1 MECEVCGRQI
11 FGRAHNVVIEGARL
25 LVCSECAKSSS
36 SSRKYAPERP
46 RASTQRARPAAR
58 QTRTSQRPPTVM
70 LEDSVIVEGYGKKI
84 RRGREKL
91 GLTHEE
97 LSRQIG
103 EKISL
108 LQKLETEKMTP
119 DLALAKKLEKTL
131 KIKILGSSTTIQ
143 VDEELREHKPTDL
156 TLGDI
161 VVVQKRGER

>member
-1 MECEVCGRQI
+1 MDCEVCGRQI
-11 FGRAHNVVIEGARL
+11 FGRPYHAIIEGAKL

-36 SSRKYAPERP
+36 STRKYVPEKP
-46 RASTQRARPAAR
+46 RASIRRVRPPTR
-58 QTRTSQRPPTVM
+58 QTKTSQRPRTGM
-70 LEDSVIVEGYGKKI
+70 LEDSVIVEGYGKRI
-84 RRGREKL
+84 RLGREQL

-119 DLALAKKLEKTL
+119 DLALARKLEKTL

-161 VVVQKRGER
+161 VVVQKREEH

>member
-11 FGRAHNVVIEGARL
+11 FGRAHNVIIEGAKL
-25 LVCSECAKSSS
+25 LVCSECAKSSLS
-36 SSRKYAPERP
+36 AKKYTPEKP
-46 RASTQRARPAAR
+46 RAATTGVRPGGR
-58 QTRTSQRPPTVM
+58 RTKTRQRPQMVM
-70 LEDSVIVEGYGKKI
+70 LEDSVIVEGYGKQI
-84 RRGREKL
+84 RQGREKL

-131 KIKILGSSTTIQ
+131 KIKILGSPATLQ
-143 VDEELREHKPTDL
+143 VDEELHEHKPTDL

-161 VVVQKRGER
+161 VVVQKREER

>member
-1 MECEVCGRQI
+1 MECEICGRQI
-11 FGRAHNVVIEGARL
+11 FGRAHNVVIEGAKL
-25 LVCSECAKSSS
+25 LVCSECAKSSL
-36 SSRKYAPERP
+36 SSRKYTPEKP
-46 RASTQRARPAAR
+46 RASTKRVRPVGR
-58 QTRTSQRPPTVM
+58 QTKTSQRPQTVM

-84 RRGREKL
+84 RHGREKL

-97 LSRQIG
+97 LSRHIG

-119 DLALAKKLEKTL
+119 DLALAKKLGKTL
-131 KIKILGSSTTIQ
+131 KIKILVSPTTIQ

-161 VVVQKRGER
+161 VVVQKREER

>member
-11 FGRAHNVVIEGARL
+11 FGRPYNVIIEGAKL
-25 LVCSECAKSSS
+25 LVCSECAKSSLS
-36 SSRKYAPERP
+36 TRKYVPEKP
-46 RASTQRARPAAR
+46 RASIRRVRPPTR
-58 QTRTSQRPPTVM
+58 QTKTSQRTQTGM
-70 LEDSVIVEGYGKKI
+70 LEDSVIIEGYGKRI
-84 RRGREKL
+84 RLGREQL

-119 DLALAKKLEKTL
+119 DLALARKLEKTL
-131 KIKILGSSTTIQ
+131 KIKILGSFTTIQ

-161 VVVQKRGER
+161 VVVQKREEH

>member
-1 MECEVCGRQI
+1 MECEVCGREI
-11 FGRAHNVVIEGARL
+11 FGRPHNVIIEGAKL
-25 LVCSECAKSSS
+25 LVCSECAKSSMS
-36 SSRKYAPERP
+36 SMRYAPEKP
-46 RASTQRARPAAR
+46 RASIKRGRPGGR
-58 QTRTSQRPPTVM
+58 QTKTSQRPQTGM

-84 RRGREKL
+84 RQGREKL
-91 GLTHEE
+91 ELTHEE

-131 KIKILGSSTTIQ
+131 KIKILGSPATIH

-161 VVVQKRGER
+161 VVVQKRGES

>member
-1 MECEVCGRQI
+1 MECEVCGREI
-11 FGRAHNVVIEGARL
+11 FGRPYNVVIEGAKL
-25 LVCSECAKSSS
+25 LVCSECAKSSLS
-36 SSRKYAPERP
+36 ARKYVPETP
-46 RASTQRARPAAR
+46 RASIRRVRSPTRQTKITQRP
-58 QTRTSQRPPTVM
+58 QTGM
-70 LEDSVIVEGYGKKI
+70 LEDSIIVEGYGKKI
-84 RRGREKL
+84 RQGREKL
-91 GLTHEE
+91 GLTHDE

-119 DLALAKKLEKTL
+119 DLALARKLEQTL

-161 VVVQKRGER
+161 VVVQKREER